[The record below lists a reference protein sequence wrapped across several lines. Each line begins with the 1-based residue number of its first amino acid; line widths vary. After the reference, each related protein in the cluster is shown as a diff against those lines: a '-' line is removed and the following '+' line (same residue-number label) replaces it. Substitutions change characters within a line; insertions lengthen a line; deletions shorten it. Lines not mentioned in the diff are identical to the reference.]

1 MTSMA
6 AKFRAEALDST
17 TTTLQG
23 LAFTCALQETLM
35 LGGALNVAF
44 ENNRA
49 QQAALLGLSGVLEI
63 VAVPVLGRLSDEVG
77 RRTVLAG
84 CAGAMASTRLLTGVL
99 GTTALSP
106 AALDLV
112 LVTALSS
119 GFAVTSRAL
128 LVDFTDSDAE
138 LARAL
143 LRVALAGT
151 AGATLGPGLGMALAH
166 YSDSKLR
173 VPYMVAGVVAAG
185 VSLASLVRLED
196 KPAAA
201 TTKDDDLIAWTP
213 FALGRL
219 VAAVP
224 SRLIVAAAMQFVVS
238 TEPARQV
245 VETLARVRFGA
256 SRTVL
261 VRLFVAQ
268 ALSSIVGLGFALHM
282 LKRTALRQF
291 TLYATAFKVASGV
304 LLAAVPPGPS
314 VDAVLALSVL
324 LDVFALRGHAEAEA
338 ALLRARPGNNGETS
352 ASLSNMHTASSMLT
366 SVALGALGETSDAR
380 APLVVVSGLAATA
393 MALMR

>member
-1 MTSMA
+1 M
-6 AKFRAEALDST
+6 
-17 TTTLQG
+17 
-23 LAFTCALQETLM
+23 
-35 LGGALNVAF
+35 
-44 ENNRA
+44 
-49 QQAALLGLSGVLEI
+49 
-63 VAVPVLGRLSDEVG
+63 
-77 RRTVLAG
+77 
-84 CAGAMASTRLLTGVL
+84 
-99 GTTALSP
+99 
-106 AALDLV
+106 
-112 LVTALSS
+112 
-119 GFAVTSRAL
+119 TSRAL